1 MSKDSTPVR
10 PRDITL
16 RFLAEPT
23 DVNFGGKVH
32 GGAVM
37 KWIDQAG
44 YACAVGWS
52 GYYCV
57 TVYIGGIRFYKPIF
71 IGQIVEV
78 SATVVHTG
86 TSSMHIAIDVSA
98 TEPKTGARKRTTR
111 CLVVFVAVDGG
122 GDRLQPGRVE
132 ELGQTELDSGECVL
146 DPRQDAHGR
155 KRVPANL
162 EEVRAAAD
170 ARGGH
175 VDDDRPNAGERT
187 LGRRYRSLVSAAGLL
202 EFAFGGLEQRAAVQ
216 LAVGQLRHGF
226 EADERVR
233 HHVRGQSLL

>member
-1 MSKDSTPVR
+1 MTELPATR
-10 PRDITL
+10 PREITL

-78 SATVVHTG
+78 KATVVHTG
-86 TSSMHIAIDVSA
+86 NSSMHIAIDVSA

-111 CLVVFVAVDGG
+111 CLIVFVAVDGG
-122 GDRLQPGRVE
+122 GDTVPVPKWLPESEDDKRFEQYAIHMAALRKQQEE
-132 ELGQTELDSGECVL
+132 ELRATEG
-146 DPRQDAHGR
+146 AHA
-155 KRVPANL
+155 P
-162 EEVRAAAD
+162 
-170 ARGGH
+170 
-175 VDDDRPNAGERT
+175 
-187 LGRRYRSLVSAAGLL
+187 
-202 EFAFGGLEQRAAVQ
+202 
-216 LAVGQLRHGF
+216 
-226 EADERVR
+226 
-233 HHVRGQSLL
+233 